1 MIDKNY
7 IKIEQK
13 DWQLV
18 KKNIVKKLLE
28 LPDGRFPTERINN
41 LSDIMFKTNQKE
53 QAKMHSLSNEGN
65 FNCDN
70 CG

>member
-7 IKIEQK
+7 IKIEEK

-28 LPDGRFPTERINN
+28 LPNGRFPTERVNN
-41 LSDIMFKTNQKE
+41 FSDVILKPTPKAQE
-53 QAKMHSLSNEGN
+53 IMHSLSNEGN
-65 FNCDN
+65 FNCEG

>member
-1 MIDKNY
+1 MIDKNC
-7 IKIEQK
+7 IKIEEK

-28 LPDGRFPTERINN
+28 LPSGRFPTERVNN
-41 LSDIMFKTNQKE
+41 FSDLILKPTPKE
-53 QAKMHSLSNEGN
+53 HAKMYALSNEGN
-65 FNCDN
+65 FNCQS